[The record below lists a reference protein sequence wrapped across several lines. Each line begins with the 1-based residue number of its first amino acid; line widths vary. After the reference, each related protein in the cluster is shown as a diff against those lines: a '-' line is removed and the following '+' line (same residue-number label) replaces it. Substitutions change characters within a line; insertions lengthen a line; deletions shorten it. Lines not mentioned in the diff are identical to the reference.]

1 MGGVRRPR
9 LVLWVFVGWTLFV
22 WTTRIRNIWTDDSLT
37 TSGQLGRTALVLAFT
52 VPAVAVAVGL
62 VRRRSG
68 PWVTW
73 VIRAF
78 AAWTIGFWVVR
89 LAGIALNGHGAAFV
103 AVHAVLAMVSS
114 VLAVAAW
121 RTTIPAAMGQPVTV
135 IEKPAPRHGMV
146 RFEINRSLTGM
157 AHEHYAAGDEIPG
170 SRPPDELA
178 KRLFE
183 HGGVA
188 SVHVNSNVITVD
200 LADGHSS
207 AGLQAVIEGLFTYY
221 REGVTPAP
229 VADA

>member
-1 MGGVRRPR
+1 MRRPR

-37 TSGQLGRTALVLAFT
+37 TSGQIGRTALVLAFT

-62 VRRRSG
+62 MRRSG
-68 PWVTW
+68 GPWLTW

-78 AAWTIGFWVVR
+78 AAWTVGFWFVR
-89 LAGIALNGHGAAFV
+89 LVGIMANGHGAAFV
-103 AVHAVLAMVSS
+103 AVHAVLALVSS

-121 RTTIPAAMGQPVTV
+121 RTTMPAVMGQPVTV
-135 IEKPAPRHGMV
+135 IEKPAPRLGMV

-157 AHEHYAAGDEIPG
+157 EHERYVAGGEIPG

-188 SVHVNSNVITVD
+188 SVHVNSNVIT
-200 LADGHSS
+200 LELEDGRDSS
-207 AGLQAVIEGLFTYY
+207 GLREIIEGLFTYY
-221 REGVTPAP
+221 RAGVTPAP
-229 VADA
+229 AADA